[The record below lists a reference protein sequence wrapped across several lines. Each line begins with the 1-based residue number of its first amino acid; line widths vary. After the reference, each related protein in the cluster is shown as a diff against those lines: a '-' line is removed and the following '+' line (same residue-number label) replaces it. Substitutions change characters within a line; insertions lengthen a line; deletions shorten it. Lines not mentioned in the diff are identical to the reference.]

1 MHGRLRYLAV
11 AACAASALLVVAGCG
26 VGSGSDSGADTTQT
40 VAANAPVKGS
50 ITFQTWSLK
59 NTTFTPYFN
68 SLIKAFEAKY
78 PGTTINWIDQP
89 GDGYQQ
95 KVASQVSSKTLP
107 DVINLPPDI
116 AYALSTS
123 GNLLDLSKNVPT
135 LSQDYVQSG
144 LDAYKYPGVSGT
156 YGFPWYLGADL
167 NYWNKAMFTKDGL
180 NPNSVPKNVDDLF
193 AQAKT
198 MHDSSGGKDYLI
210 STIPNLN
217 DIVQAGGPLMNSG
230 DTKFIFNND
239 KFATLL
245 DKYAAAYKAGY
256 MPPDVLTNT
265 YQGNNA
271 LFEKQEVAWTTGQ
284 GNEVSQVQQAN
295 PSLVPDIIPSSSFG
309 PAYLNVQGISVSAKS
324 ANLPVALAFAKFVT
338 DNDNQVAFIKLAPGF
353 LPGTTAAANDPA
365 YSKSDGTNAGDAAVI
380 AYQDMQ
386 HAIDYTP
393 PVWTDQMN
401 TDMNQQ
407 ISLAISGQKSS
418 KQALDD
424 LVSQLNQLLSN

>member
-11 AACAASALLVVAGCG
+11 AASAAGALLMVAGCG
-26 VGSGSDSGADTTQT
+26 VGGGSGNGADTSQT

-59 NTTFTPYFN
+59 NQTFTPYFT
-68 SLIKAFEAKY
+68 SLVTAFEAKY

-95 KVASQVSSKTLP
+95 KVASQVTSKTLP
-107 DVINLPPDI
+107 DVVNLPPDI
-116 AYALSTS
+116 AYALATS

-135 LSQDYVQSG
+135 LSADYVQSG
-144 LDAYKYPGVSGT
+144 LDAYRYPGVSGD
-156 YGFPWYLGADL
+156 YGFPWYLGADM

-180 NPNSVPKNVDDLF
+180 DPNSVPKTVDDLF
-193 AQAKT
+193 TQAKT
-198 MHDSSGGKDYLI
+198 MHDNSGGKDYLI

-217 DIVQAGGPLMNSG
+217 DIVQAGGPLMNAN
-230 DTKFIFNND
+230 DTKFIFNNA
-239 KFATLL
+239 KVAALL
-245 DKYAAAYKAGY
+245 DKYAAAYKAGE

-284 GNEVSQVQQAN
+284 GNEVSQVRQAN
-295 PSLVPDIIPSSSFG
+295 PSLIPDIVPSPSFG
-309 PAYLNVQGISVSAKS
+309 PAYLNVQGVSVSSKS
-324 ANLPVALAFAKFVT
+324 ANLPLALAFAKFVT
-338 DNDNQVAFIKLAPGF
+338 NNDNQVAFIKLAPGF
-353 LPGTTAAANDPA
+353 LPGTTAAANDPS

-380 AYQDMQ
+380 AYQDMR

-393 PVWTDQMN
+393 PVWVDQMN
-401 TDMNQQ
+401 TDLNQQ

-418 KQALDD
+418 RQALND
-424 LVSQLNQLLSN
+424 LVNQLNQLLAN